1 MLTHAIILPTLKIE
15 TYGGWGGGWKEEK
28 SNRQRKQGGREIK
41 RESGGETEKKSD
53 MK

>member
-15 TYGGWGGGWKEEK
+15 TWSGGAMVGRE
-28 SNRQRKQGGREIK
+28 RQQIDTGREIK
-41 RESGGETEKKSD
+41 RESREDREKKSD

>member
-1 MLTHAIILPTLKIE
+1 MEGREKQQTEE
-15 TYGGWGGGWKEEK
+15 T
-28 SNRQRKQGGREIK
+28 RGREIK